1 MRRDARFGQI
11 LDAAARVFS
20 QRGYH
25 GATMREVARE
35 AKASLAKLYRYIGD
49 KEDLLYQV
57 QRRILEAA
65 VASAQA
71 ALAARSARE
80 RLRSLVTDHVRRV
93 MARPYEAE
101 IIRGAPS
108 PLPDNQKK
116 RLEELRRSYLALVR
130 AAADA
135 TLHDPGGR
143 RKEAEK
149 RTSLLLGMA
158 DRVALEAAWQAPR
171 ARPDRLA
178 APILQLFQSGAA
190 GRKSK
195 RKTAR
200 KRSPQRRA

>member
-20 QRGYH
+20 ERGYH

-35 AKASLAKLYRYIGD
+35 AGASLAKLYRYIGN

-71 ALAARSARE
+71 ALAARSTRE

-93 MARPYEAE
+93 MARPYEADV
-101 IIRGAPS
+101 IRGAPS
-108 PLPDNQKK
+108 PLPDGQQK
-116 RLEELRRSYLALVR
+116 RVDELRKRYLSLVR

-135 TLHDPGGR
+135 AVRAPGGK
-143 RKEAEK
+143 RKDAEQ
-149 RTSLLLGMA
+149 RTTLLLGMA
-158 DRVALEAAWQAPR
+158 DRVALEAAWQSPR

-178 APILQLFQSGAA
+178 TPILQLFLAGAA
-190 GRKSK
+190 GKPK
-195 RKTAR
+195 RKAAR
-200 KRSPQRRA
+200 RRT

>member
-20 QRGYH
+20 ERGYH
-25 GATMREVARE
+25 GSTMREVARE
-35 AKASLAKLYRYIGD
+35 ARASLAKLYRYIGD

-80 RLRSLVTDHVRRV
+80 RLRALVTDHVRRV
-93 MARPYEAE
+93 MARPYEADV
-101 IIRGAPS
+101 IRGAPT
-108 PLPDNQKK
+108 PLPDNQQK
-116 RLEELRRSYLALVR
+116 RLDEQRKRYLALVR

-135 TLHDPGGR
+135 ALRNPTGK
-143 RKEAEK
+143 RKESEQ
-149 RTSLLLGMA
+149 RTTLLLGMA
-158 DRVALEAAWQAPR
+158 DRVALEAAWQSPR

-178 APILQLFQSGAA
+178 APILQLFLAGAA
-190 GRKSK
+190 GKPKRTPVRKKS
-195 RKTAR
+195 AR
-200 KRSPQRRA
+200 RRL